1 MVRCAFNSR
10 VASRSLSISINMTTD
25 TLSSRSAVLER
36 LRDKVKRGQ
45 PIIGAGAGTGLSAK
59 CEEAGGVDLIVI
71 YNSGRFRMAGRGS
84 LAGLMAYGNANE
96 IVKDMAKEVLTA
108 VKHTPVLAGVNG
120 TDPFL
125 LRVPFLRE
133 LKALGFAGVQNFPTV
148 GLIDGTFR
156 ANLEETGMSYQLE
169 VETIAAARELDLL
182 TTPYVFNIDEA
193 RRMTEAGADIIVA
206 HMGLTTGGAIG
217 AETAKSLDD
226 CVREVQ
232 AIVDTAKAI
241 RSEVLVLCHGG
252 PIAQPP
258 DAQFILEQC
267 RGVDGFYGAS
277 SMERLPTEKAL
288 TAEVKQFAALRL
300 A

>member
-1 MVRCAFNSR
+1 
-10 VASRSLSISINMTTD
+10 MTIDPPFHRTAI
-25 TLSSRSAVLER
+25 LQR
-36 LRDKVKRGQ
+36 LQDKVKRGL

-125 LRVPFLRE
+125 LRGHFLRE
-133 LKALGFAGVQNFPTV
+133 LKALGFSGIQNFPTV

-193 RRMTEAGADIIVA
+193 KRMTEAGADIIVA

-217 AETAKSLDD
+217 AETAKTLDD

-232 AIVDTAKAI
+232 AITDTCKNI

-252 PIAQPP
+252 PIAMPP
-258 DAQFILEQC
+258 DAQYILDRCQ
-267 RGVDGFYGAS
+267 GVDGFYGAS

-288 TAEVKQFAALRL
+288 TAEVKQFAALKL
-300 A
+300 ATR